1 MSRWKAAGI
10 HLAISAIAGIAV
22 AILLLRVWYP
32 SPWSIALGANKL
44 LLLIEA
50 GLALGPLLTLVVFK
64 SGKKG
69 MLFDLVFIAIVQLAV
84 LAYGLSLAARSRPV
98 FVVAAVDRFVVVS
111 AAEIDSADLAAARA
125 PEFRSLSWSGPRI
138 VGTRIPDDI
147 EARNTILFSAVAGK
161 DIDKYPQHYV
171 DYASIA
177 KDILQ
182 RAKPLSALT
191 LSASET
197 AKLTQA
203 VAETGGADR
212 LVWLP
217 IVASK
222 QNLVMLLDRTTGAP
236 LRAVAVTPRD

>member
-111 AAEIDSADLAAARA
+111 AAEIDPADLAAAEL
-125 PEFRSLSWSGPRI
+125 PQFRSLSWIGPRI
-138 VGTRIPDDI
+138 VGTRIPEDV
-147 EARNTILFSAVAGK
+147 EARNRILFSAVAGK

-171 DYASIA
+171 DYGSVA
-177 KDILQ
+177 KDMLS
-182 RAKPLSALT
+182 RARPLAALT
-191 LSASET
+191 PPANET
-197 AKLTQA
+197 TTLAQA
-203 VAETGGADR
+203 VAEDGGADH
-212 LVWLP
+212 LAWMP

-222 QNLVMLLDRTTGAP
+222 ANLVMLLDRNLSEP
-236 LRAVAVTPRD
+236 PRPVAVTSPE

>member
-10 HLAISAIAGIAV
+10 HLAISAVAGIAV

-69 MLFDLVFIAIVQLAV
+69 MLFDLVFIATVQLAV

-111 AAEIDSADLAAARA
+111 AAEIDPADLAAAKA

-177 KDILQ
+177 KDVLQ